1 MVTPPKSGIERE
13 EEAMGEETVITLFPF
28 SLLSC
33 CILNND
39 VEDGSLLHNHA
50 MKGLLE
56 NSSWNQVSVG
66 WSLQHL

>member
-1 MVTPPKSGIERE
+1 MVTPPKAGIERE
-13 EEAMGEETVITLFPF
+13 EEAMGEETVITLPF
-28 SLLSC
+28 GLLSC

-39 VEDGSLLHNHA
+39 VENGSLLHNRA
-50 MKGLLE
+50 MEGLLQ

>member
-1 MVTPPKSGIERE
+1 MVTPPKAGIERE
-13 EEAMGEETVITLFPF
+13 EEAMGEETVITLPF

-39 VEDGSLLHNHA
+39 VENGSLLHNHA
-50 MKGLLE
+50 MEGLLQ

>member
-1 MVTPPKSGIERE
+1 
-13 EEAMGEETVITLFPF
+13 
-28 SLLSC
+28 LSC

-39 VEDGSLLHNHA
+39 VENGSLLHNHA
-50 MKGLLE
+50 MKGLLQ